1 LFCLKSVSHK
11 SISRKNWTSIR
22 SISKLKTSY
31 DLKTSDLQTYKMTK
45 EQIIE
50 LLQPYL
56 EDDRIFIVE
65 VKVGEGKIRQTITIL
80 LDTDEGIKIEECA
93 SISRRLAHFIETNE
107 LIKDAYN
114 LEVSSPGIDQ
124 PLLLKRQYVKNIG
137 RSLKLQL
144 VDGGEKIG
152 ALENVTDEGIVFKE
166 EPKKSKGK
174 KVVLIE
180 SLTIAFENIKQA
192 KVQISFK

>member
-1 LFCLKSVSHK
+1 MNK
-11 SISRKNWTSIR
+11 
-22 SISKLKTSY
+22 
-31 DLKTSDLQTYKMTK
+31 D
-45 EQIIE
+45 QITE

-65 VKVGEGKIRQTITIL
+65 VKVGEGKIRQTITVL

-124 PLLLKRQYVKNIG
+124 PLLLKRQYIKNIG
-137 RSLKLQL
+137 RNLKLQL
-144 VDGGEKIG
+144 VEGSEKIG
-152 ALENVTDEGIVFKE
+152 TLENVSEEGIVFKE
-166 EPKKSKGK
+166 ETKKSKGK
-174 KVVLIE
+174 KVVLPENII
-180 SLTIAFENIKQA
+180 IAFENIKQA

>member
-1 LFCLKSVSHK
+1 
-11 SISRKNWTSIR
+11 
-22 SISKLKTSY
+22 
-31 DLKTSDLQTYKMTK
+31 MTK
-45 EQIIE
+45 EKIIE

-65 VKVGEGKIRQTITIL
+65 VIVTASKTRQNITIL

-107 LIKDAYN
+107 LIVDAYN

-124 PLLLKRQYVKNIG
+124 PLIFKRQYIKNIG
-137 RSLKLQL
+137 RNLKIQIAE
-144 VDGGEKIG
+144 GEQVG
-152 ALENVTDEGIVFKE
+152 TLENVTDEGIVFKE
-166 EPKKSKGK
+166 EVKKSKGK
-174 KVVLIE
+174 KVEPKE
-180 SLTIAFENIKQA
+180 SVIIPFGNIQQA

>member
-1 LFCLKSVSHK
+1 
-11 SISRKNWTSIR
+11 
-22 SISKLKTSY
+22 
-31 DLKTSDLQTYKMTK
+31 MTK

-65 VKVGEGKIRQTITIL
+65 VKVSEGKIRQTIIIL
-80 LDTDEGIKIEECA
+80 LDTDEGIQIEECA
-93 SISRRLAHFIETNE
+93 SVSRQLAHFIETNE

-124 PLLLKRQYVKNIG
+124 PLLLKRQYVKNVG
-137 RSLKLQL
+137 RNLKLQL
-144 VDGGEKIG
+144 VDGSEKIG
-152 ALENVTDEGIVFKE
+152 ALENVTDEGIVLKE
-166 EPKKSKGK
+166 ELKKSKGK
-174 KVVLIE
+174 KVVLAE
-180 SLTIAFENIKQA
+180 SLTIAFENVKQA

>member
-1 LFCLKSVSHK
+1 M
-11 SISRKNWTSIR
+11 N
-22 SISKLKTSY
+22 
-31 DLKTSDLQTYKMTK
+31 K

-65 VKVGEGKIRQTITIL
+65 VKTTEGKTRQNITIL

-93 SISRRLAHFIETNE
+93 SVSRRFAHFVETNE
-107 LIKDAYN
+107 LVAEAYN

-124 PLLLKRQYVKNIG
+124 PLTLKRQYVKNIG
-137 RSLKLQL
+137 RNLKVNLT
-144 VDGGEKIG
+144 GGSEKVG
-152 ALENVTDEGIVFKE
+152 TLENVTDAGIVLKE
-166 EPKKSKGK
+166 EVKKTKSKK
-174 KVVLIE
+174 IVEPVADTLIPFE
-180 SLTIAFENIKQA
+180 TIQQA

>member
-1 LFCLKSVSHK
+1 MNK
-11 SISRKNWTSIR
+11 
-22 SISKLKTSY
+22 
-31 DLKTSDLQTYKMTK
+31 D
-45 EQIIE
+45 QITE

-65 VKVGEGKIRQTITIL
+65 VKIGEGKIRQTITIL

-107 LIKDAYN
+107 LITDAYN

-124 PLLLKRQYVKNIG
+124 PLLLKRQYIKNIG
-137 RSLKLQL
+137 RNLKLQL
-144 VDGGEKIG
+144 IEGSEKIG

-166 EPKKSKGK
+166 ETKKSKGK
-174 KVVLIE
+174 KVVLLE
-180 SLTIAFENIKQA
+180 SLSIAFENIKQA

>member
-1 LFCLKSVSHK
+1 MNK
-11 SISRKNWTSIR
+11 
-22 SISKLKTSY
+22 
-31 DLKTSDLQTYKMTK
+31 D
-45 EQIIE
+45 QITE

-93 SISRRLAHFIETNE
+93 SISRRLAHFIEINE

-124 PLLLKRQYVKNIG
+124 PLLLKRQYIKNIG
-137 RSLKLQL
+137 RNLKLQL
-144 VDGGEKIG
+144 VEGSEKIG
-152 ALENVTDEGIVFKE
+152 TLEIVTEEGIVFKE
-166 EPKKSKGK
+166 ETKKSKGK
-174 KVVLIE
+174 KVVLLE
-180 SLTIAFENIKQA
+180 GLSIAFENIKQA

>member
-1 LFCLKSVSHK
+1 
-11 SISRKNWTSIR
+11 
-22 SISKLKTSY
+22 
-31 DLKTSDLQTYKMTK
+31 MTK

-65 VKVGEGKIRQTITIL
+65 VKTTEGKTRQNITIL

-93 SISRRLAHFIETNE
+93 SVSRRFAHFVETNE
-107 LIKDAYN
+107 LVADAYN

-124 PLLLKRQYVKNIG
+124 PLTLKRQYVKNIG
-137 RSLKLQL
+137 RNLKVNLTG
-144 VDGGEKIG
+144 GGEKVG
-152 ALENVTDEGIVFKE
+152 TLENVTDSGIVLKE
-166 EPKKSKGK
+166 EVKKTKSKK
-174 KVVLIE
+174 IVEPLADTLIPFE
-180 SLTIAFENIKQA
+180 TIQQA

>member
-1 LFCLKSVSHK
+1 ML
-11 SISRKNWTSIR
+11 N
-22 SISKLKTSY
+22 
-31 DLKTSDLQTYKMTK
+31 K

-65 VKVGEGKIRQTITIL
+65 VKTTEGKTRQNITIL

-93 SISRRLAHFIETNE
+93 SVSRRFAHFVETNE
-107 LIKDAYN
+107 LVAEAYN

-124 PLLLKRQYVKNIG
+124 PLTLKRQYVKNIG
-137 RSLKLQL
+137 RNLKVNLTG
-144 VDGGEKIG
+144 GGEKVG
-152 ALENVTDEGIVFKE
+152 TLENVTEEGIVLKE
-166 EPKKSKGK
+166 EVKKTKSK
-174 KVVLIE
+174 KVVEPVADTLIPFE
-180 SLTIAFENIKQA
+180 TIQQA

>member
-1 LFCLKSVSHK
+1 
-11 SISRKNWTSIR
+11 
-22 SISKLKTSY
+22 
-31 DLKTSDLQTYKMTK
+31 MTK
-45 EQIIE
+45 EKIVE

-65 VKVGEGKIRQTITIL
+65 VIVTASKTRQNITIL

-107 LIKDAYN
+107 LIVDAYN

-124 PLLLKRQYVKNIG
+124 PLIFKRQYIKNIG
-137 RSLKLQL
+137 RNLKIQIAE
-144 VDGGEKIG
+144 GEQVG
-152 ALENVTDEGIVFKE
+152 TLENVTDEGIVFKE
-166 EPKKSKGK
+166 EVKKSKGK
-174 KVVLIE
+174 KVEPKE
-180 SLTIAFENIKQA
+180 SVIIPFGNIQQA

>member
-1 LFCLKSVSHK
+1 MNK
-11 SISRKNWTSIR
+11 
-22 SISKLKTSY
+22 
-31 DLKTSDLQTYKMTK
+31 D
-45 EQIIE
+45 QITE

-65 VKVGEGKIRQTITIL
+65 VKIGEGKIRQTIIIL

-107 LIKDAYN
+107 LIPDAYN

-124 PLLLKRQYVKNIG
+124 PLLLRRQYIKNIG
-137 RSLKLQL
+137 RNLKLQL
-144 VDGGEKIG
+144 IEGSEKIG

-166 EPKKSKGK
+166 ETKKSKGK
-174 KVVLIE
+174 KVVLLE
-180 SLTIAFENIKQA
+180 SQTIAFENIKQA

>member
-1 LFCLKSVSHK
+1 ML
-11 SISRKNWTSIR
+11 N
-22 SISKLKTSY
+22 
-31 DLKTSDLQTYKMTK
+31 K

-65 VKVGEGKIRQTITIL
+65 VKTTEGKTRQNITIL

-93 SISRRLAHFIETNE
+93 SVSRRFAHFVETNE
-107 LIKDAYN
+107 LVADAYN

-124 PLLLKRQYVKNIG
+124 PLTLKRQYVKNIG
-137 RSLKLQL
+137 RNLKVNLTG
-144 VDGGEKIG
+144 GGEKVG
-152 ALENVTDEGIVFKE
+152 TLENVTEEGIVLKE
-166 EPKKSKGK
+166 EVKKTKSKK
-174 KVVLIE
+174 IVEPVSDTLIPFE
-180 SLTIAFENIKQA
+180 TIQQA

>member
-1 LFCLKSVSHK
+1 MNK
-11 SISRKNWTSIR
+11 
-22 SISKLKTSY
+22 
-31 DLKTSDLQTYKMTK
+31 D
-45 EQIIE
+45 QIIE

-65 VKVGEGKIRQTITIL
+65 VKIGEGKIRQTITIL

-107 LIKDAYN
+107 LIPDAYN

-124 PLLLKRQYVKNIG
+124 PLLLRRQYIKNIG
-137 RSLKLQL
+137 RNLKLQL
-144 VDGGEKIG
+144 IEGSEKIG

-166 EPKKSKGK
+166 ETKKSKGK
-174 KVVLIE
+174 KVVLFE
-180 SLTIAFENIKQA
+180 SHTIAFENIKQA